1 MANAN
6 RPTVTIY
13 TDGGADPNPGPGG
26 WGVVLLFDVDGEVQ
40 KQELSGGELQTTN
53 NRMEL
58 TAAIEALRS
67 LKQPYRVEFFTDSQY
82 LQKGISEWMANWKKT
97 NFKNGKIQN
106 AELWVT
112 LDREVARHT
121 IRWHWVKGHSSSEYN
136 ERADVLATRG
146 RAHALGQ
153 PPTEDVWLGAYR
165 VYLKASAVPGS
176 ARWAAV
182 VEKDGERTVLSGH
195 EAQGVANRLYVL
207 AAINGLNSIPE
218 SAAVYV
224 YTDND
229 YLRNGIERWIKGWKR
244 NGWRTQEGGEV
255 KHRDLW
261 ERLDRLAQTRNVKW
275 SSMEGDALHTK
286 LLADA
291 LKQTKTS
298 QSLDD

>member
-1 MANAN
+1 MENVT

-26 WGVVLLFDVDGEVQ
+26 WGVVLLFEQDGAVH

-67 LKQPYRVEFFTDSQY
+67 LKRPYRIEFFTDSQY

-106 AELWVT
+106 AELWLDLDQEVT
-112 LDREVARHT
+112 RHR

-146 RAHALGQ
+146 RAQALGQ
-153 PPTEDVWLGAYR
+153 PPTEDVWLNAYR
-165 VYLKASAVPGS
+165 LYLKASAFGGS
-176 ARWAAV
+176 GRWAAV
-182 VEKDGERTVLSGH
+182 VEKDGERKVLSGH
-195 EAQGVANRLYVL
+195 EPQGVANRLYLV
-207 AAINGLNSIPE
+207 AAINGLDAVPE
-218 SAAVYV
+218 NEPVYV
-224 YTDND
+224 YTESD

-244 NGWRTQEGGEV
+244 NGWQTQEGGAV
-255 KHRDLW
+255 KHRDVW
-261 ERLDRLAQTRNVKW
+261 EKLDRLAQTRKVKW
-275 SSMEGDALHTK
+275 SSMEDDAPQVK
-286 LLADA
+286 LLSDA
-291 LKQTKTS
+291 LKQVDES
-298 QSLDD
+298 QSPR